1 MNKSTAFAL
10 AAFLFLGISLGATI
24 TTVLQESPMEALIDG
39 DCAWYPIIEE
49 ASPEA
54 VEAFIM
60 TAETRAFEDDV
71 EIDYATEQLSED
83 ETRVAIAVKVCDSD
97 TLDEME
103 HAP

>member
-1 MNKSTAFAL
+1 MNKQQVAIAFTL
-10 AAFLFLGISLGATI
+10 LGIAVGTFISSALE
-24 TTVLQESPMEALIDG
+24 ESPMEALIDD

-54 VEAFIM
+54 VETFIM
-60 TAETRAFEDDV
+60 TAETRAKEDDV

-103 HAP
+103 HSP